1 MTAEDDTL
9 PKIDRWRSVL
19 LDVHKWSDHAEIK
32 DLTDRLYSECGIDAF
47 DKSGNRKPKRKAY
60 DMLRILLLDL
70 YVNWLKDPSL
80 AIGMS
85 MRKPDYK
92 VKGSRYN
99 QLFISDRIIDVEK
112 SLETNDYVEKL
123 QGYNDKT
130 GAGQSYS
137 TRIRHTSKLRAAFE
151 KLTIDA
157 YDISYH
163 EKRETI
169 ILREKY
175 EDETKSKKVRNLEY
189 EDTDYTNTIRDQ
201 LTTYNNLLKRTFIDI
216 PSLHDPIVKRL
227 ITKGKRAG
235 QTQFIS
241 IGPDNKHVHR
251 VFNGTEEDNWTK
263 GGRFYGGWW
272 LQIPRDMRKDIYL
285 NDKPTVEVDYKAL
298 HPNFLL
304 IEMGSDTSVIDPYD
318 LESLILPEKVPDL
331 EMQRAYVKSLIL
343 MAINADSASLAFAAF
358 RNDAKKGEIARSL
371 TNVQLQ
377 KLLDGFTDRF
387 PELKDALNTGRALQ
401 LMNKDSI
408 IANMVINHFTQKGI
422 PVLCIHDSFIIQ
434 HDKQDELKQVLHN
447 ASVQVTGKGIEQDS
461 KSNDKKIKTYV
472 QGNIRGFE
480 EGRTQY
486 IKLPNKVAPT
496 EQYILRKN
504 KFSKWLS
511 LQDD

>member
-157 YDISYH
+157 
-163 EKRETI
+163 
-169 ILREKY
+169 
-175 EDETKSKKVRNLEY
+175 
-189 EDTDYTNTIRDQ
+189 
-201 LTTYNNLLKRTFIDI
+201 
-216 PSLHDPIVKRL
+216 
-227 ITKGKRAG
+227 
-235 QTQFIS
+235 
-241 IGPDNKHVHR
+241 
-251 VFNGTEEDNWTK
+251 
-263 GGRFYGGWW
+263 
-272 LQIPRDMRKDIYL
+272 
-285 NDKPTVEVDYKAL
+285 
-298 HPNFLL
+298 
-304 IEMGSDTSVIDPYD
+304 
-318 LESLILPEKVPDL
+318 
-331 EMQRAYVKSLIL
+331 
-343 MAINADSASLAFAAF
+343 
-358 RNDAKKGEIARSL
+358 
-371 TNVQLQ
+371 
-377 KLLDGFTDRF
+377 
-387 PELKDALNTGRALQ
+387 
-401 LMNKDSI
+401 
-408 IANMVINHFTQKGI
+408 
-422 PVLCIHDSFIIQ
+422 
-434 HDKQDELKQVLHN
+434 
-447 ASVQVTGKGIEQDS
+447 
-461 KSNDKKIKTYV
+461 
-472 QGNIRGFE
+472 
-480 EGRTQY
+480 
-486 IKLPNKVAPT
+486 
-496 EQYILRKN
+496 
-504 KFSKWLS
+504 
-511 LQDD
+511 